1 MTVLVHGHMWR
12 ESPGEAPVVP
22 SRERRNYT
30 WSTEPGLAP
39 HRMSAGIG
47 INGSRPSP
55 RRFDV
60 ALSAEERRRLAEL
73 EKSLAQDDPTF
84 TQHFQSESRTQCRS
98 SRSRSR
104 RRSAHPAARVG
115 GVLVGLILLVIGVAV
130 PFASKITGPVV
141 SVAGFVVMFVCVLWG
156 SGLDADRSSGHAG
169 AETSRSR
176 SRNGSAGQG
185 RSGRAQPGKSVKG
198 SRTSFTQRM
207 EDRWQRR
214 SRGEL

>member
-1 MTVLVHGHMWR
+1 M
-12 ESPGEAPVVP
+12 
-22 SRERRNYT
+22 
-30 WSTEPGLAP
+30 
-39 HRMSAGIG
+39 
-47 INGSRPSP
+47 
-55 RRFDV
+55 

-84 TQHFQSESRTQCRS
+84 TQHFQSESRTQRRS

-104 RRSAHPAARVG
+104 RRGAHPAARVG

-130 PFASKITGPVV
+130 PFDSKIIGPVV

-156 SGLDADRSSGHAG
+156 SGLDADRSSGHVG
-169 AETSRSR
+169 AKGSRSR